1 MSKPYISYIDPA
13 TMKDAAMLAE
23 LSAGATNYELIYGSL
38 GLSWQTEL
46 RKRAEQAKFIRDLA
60 TQYGVDV
67 AEISQTQANLP
78 AAMETAVAIA
88 QEDNATP

>member
-1 MSKPYISYIDPA
+1 MPQFLIKHALSLKPNADCLLAGSRYVTD
-13 TMKDAAMLAE
+13 DADEVA
-23 LSAGATNYELIYGSL
+23 
-38 GLSWQTEL
+38 EL